1 MNALNNVRILTKVSL
16 GFGVVLALLVVTGLT
31 GGVNLKNG
39 DANFARYRII
49 ASETNQAARVQASL
63 LETQLE
69 IRKFLKSATE
79 ETLETVK
86 DRAQLTIQLNDQL
99 TKMIKEPQENALAQE
114 VGRNLSNYISAFDEV
129 ASRQARIDDLVQN
142 KIDVLSREMR
152 DLIAGIKKKTQDAI
166 DVTGAYNASTVQRDL
181 LLMLLNTATF
191 LVSND
196 QESFDNAIKESAAM
210 KANQSVMVADFLE
223 EDWLKMSEE
232 LAAKHEAFIATLREV
247 YEHVNARNTAIETQ
261 LDTIGPD
268 VSAQMDELKLGFKTD
283 QDLLG
288 TDTSAAM
295 HKGLVTMVGAA
306 AVALVLGI
314 AAAWLIGTGISRPIG
329 AITRAMTVLAHGD
342 KTVEIP
348 GRDQKDEVGDMAQ
361 AVLVFKEN
369 MIKAD
374 ELAAREQEE
383 AARREERSRRLVE
396 LTGSFDADVTELLRA
411 LGASATEM
419 EATAATM
426 SEIAGNTNTRA
437 ATVAGAAEQASGNV
451 QTVATATEELSSSIQ
466 EIGRQVSQSAEIA
479 GRAVNQAA
487 QTDQQVQGLAD
498 AAQKIGDV
506 ISLIADIAEQ
516 TNLLALN
523 ATIEAARAG
532 DAGKGFAVVA
542 SEVKNLANQTA
553 KATGDIEQQIGAIQ
567 AETLEA
573 VTAIRS
579 ITDTI
584 KSMDEIAAAIAAA
597 VEQQGAATGE
607 IARNVEQ
614 AAVGTQEV
622 TSNIIQVTAAAEET
636 GTSASEVKHVA
647 ADLNQKADLLRKQV
661 ESFLA
666 DVRVA

>member
-1 MNALNNVRILTKVSL
+1 MRFLNNVRILTKVSL
-16 GFGVVLALLVVTGLT
+16 GFGVVLALLVVTGMT

-39 DANFARYRII
+39 DANFARYRGI
-49 ASETNQAARVQASL
+49 ATETNQAARVQTSL

-129 ASRQARIDDLVQN
+129 AARQARIDDLVQN
-142 KIDVLSREMR
+142 RIDVLSREMR
-152 DLIAGIKKKTQDAI
+152 ALIAGIKKKTQDAI

-210 KANQSVMVADFLE
+210 KANQSIMVADFLE
-223 EDWLKMSEE
+223 EDWLKMTDE
-232 LAAKHEAFIATLREV
+232 LAARHEAFIAALQDV
-247 YEHVNARNTAIETQ
+247 YEHVNARNAAIETQ

-288 TDTSAAM
+288 ADTSDAM
-295 HKGLVTMVGAA
+295 RKGLITMVSAA

-314 AAAWLIGTGISRPIG
+314 SAAWLIGTGISRPIG
-329 AITRAMTVLAHGD
+329 AITRAMTALAHGD

-383 AARREERSRRLVE
+383 AAQREERSRRLVE
-396 LTGSFDADVTELLRA
+396 LTGSFDSDVTELLRA

-466 EIGRQVSQSAEIA
+466 EIGRQVSQSTEIA

-636 GTSASEVKHVA
+636 GTSATEVKHVA
-647 ADLNQKADLLRKQV
+647 AELNQKAELLRKQV
-661 ESFLA
+661 ERFLT
-666 DVRVA
+666 DVRAA

>member
-1 MNALNNVRILTKVSL
+1 MRFLNNVRILTKVSL
-16 GFGVVLALLVVTGLT
+16 GFGVVLALLVVTGMT

-39 DANFARYRII
+39 DTNFARYRGI
-49 ASETNQAARVQASL
+49 ATETNLAARVQTSL

-129 ASRQARIDDLVQN
+129 AARQARIDDLVQN
-142 KIDVLSREMR
+142 RIDVLSREMR
-152 DLIAGIKKKTQDAI
+152 ALIAGIKKKTQDAI

-210 KANQSVMVADFLE
+210 KANQSIMVADFLE
-223 EDWLKMSEE
+223 EDWLKMTDE
-232 LAAKHEAFIATLREV
+232 LAARHEAFIAALQDV
-247 YEHVNARNTAIETQ
+247 YEHVNARNAAIETQ

-288 TDTSAAM
+288 ADTSAAM
-295 HKGLVTMVGAA
+295 RKGLITMVSAA
-306 AVALVLGI
+306 GVALVLGI

-329 AITRAMTVLAHGD
+329 AITRAMTALAHGD

-383 AARREERSRRLVE
+383 AAQREERSRRLVE
-396 LTGSFDADVTELLRA
+396 LTGSFDSDVTELLRA

-466 EIGRQVSQSAEIA
+466 EIGRQVSQSTEIA

-636 GTSASEVKHVA
+636 GTSATEVKHVA
-647 ADLNQKADLLRKQV
+647 AELNQKAELLRKQV
-661 ESFLA
+661 ERFLT
-666 DVRVA
+666 DVRAA

>member
-1 MNALNNVRILTKVSL
+1 M
-16 GFGVVLALLVVTGLT
+16 
-31 GGVNLKNG
+31 
-39 DANFARYRII
+39 
-49 ASETNQAARVQASL
+49 
-63 LETQLE
+63 
-69 IRKFLKSATE
+69 
-79 ETLETVK
+79 
-86 DRAQLTIQLNDQL
+86 RA
-99 TKMIKEPQENALAQE
+99 
-114 VGRNLSNYISAFDEV
+114 
-129 ASRQARIDDLVQN
+129 
-142 KIDVLSREMR
+142 
-152 DLIAGIKKKTQDAI
+152 LIAGIKKKTQDAI

-196 QESFDNAIKESAAM
+196 QESFDNALKESAAM
-210 KANQSVMVADFLE
+210 KANQSIMVADFLE
-223 EDWLKMSEE
+223 EDWLKMTDE
-232 LAAKHEAFIATLREV
+232 LATKHEAFIAALQDV
-247 YEHVNARNTAIETQ
+247 YEHVNARNAAIETQ

-288 TDTSAAM
+288 ADTSAAM
-295 HKGLVTMVGAA
+295 RKGLITMVSAA
-306 AVALVLGI
+306 GIALVLGI

-329 AITRAMTVLAHGD
+329 AITRAMTALAHGD

-383 AARREERSRRLVE
+383 AAQREERSRRLVE
-396 LTGSFDADVTELLRA
+396 LTGSFDSDVTELLRA

-466 EIGRQVSQSAEIA
+466 EIGRQVSQSTEIA

-567 AETLEA
+567 TETLEA

-636 GTSASEVKHVA
+636 GTSAAEVKHVA
-647 ADLNQKADLLRKQV
+647 AELNQKAELLRKQV
-661 ESFLA
+661 ERFLT
-666 DVRVA
+666 DVRAA

>member
-39 DANFARYRII
+39 DANFARYRDI
-49 ASETNQAARVQASL
+49 ATETNQAARVQASL

-232 LAAKHEAFIATLREV
+232 LAARHEAFIATLREV

-329 AITRAMTVLAHGD
+329 AITRAMTALAHGD

>member
-1 MNALNNVRILTKVSL
+1 MKMLNNVRILAKVSL

-39 DANFARYRII
+39 DANFARYRDI
-49 ASETNQAARVQASL
+49 ATETNQAARVQASL

-99 TKMIKEPQENALAQE
+99 IKMIKEPQENALAQE

-223 EDWLKMSEE
+223 EDWLKMTEE
-232 LAAKHEAFIATLREV
+232 LAARHEAFIAALQEV
-247 YEHVNARNTAIETQ
+247 YEHVNARNAAIETQ

-295 HKGLVTMVGAA
+295 HKGLVTMVSAA

-451 QTVATATEELSSSIQ
+451 QTVATATEELSGSIQ
-466 EIGRQVSQSAEIA
+466 EISRQVSQSAEIA

-553 KATGDIEQQIGAIQ
+553 KATGDIGQQIGAIQ

-666 DVRVA
+666 DVRAA

>member
-39 DANFARYRII
+39 DANFARYRDI
-49 ASETNQAARVQASL
+49 ATETNQAARVQASL

-129 ASRQARIDDLVQN
+129 AGRQARIDDLVQN

-329 AITRAMTVLAHGD
+329 AITRAMTALAHGD

-419 EATAATM
+419 ETTAATM

-479 GRAVNQAA
+479 GRAVSQAT

-666 DVRVA
+666 DVRAA

>member
-1 MNALNNVRILTKVSL
+1 MRFLNNVRILTKVSL
-16 GFGVVLALLVVTGLT
+16 GFGVVLALLVVTGMT

-39 DANFARYRII
+39 DANFARYRGI
-49 ASETNQAARVQASL
+49 ATETNQAARVQTSL

-129 ASRQARIDDLVQN
+129 AARQARIDDLVQN
-142 KIDVLSREMR
+142 RIDVLSREMR
-152 DLIAGIKKKTQDAI
+152 ALIAGIKKKTQDAI

-196 QESFDNAIKESAAM
+196 QESFDNALKESAAM
-210 KANQSVMVADFLE
+210 KANQSIMVADFLE
-223 EDWLKMSEE
+223 EDWLKMTDE
-232 LAAKHEAFIATLREV
+232 LATKHEAFIAALQDV
-247 YEHVNARNTAIETQ
+247 YEHVNARNAAIETQ

-288 TDTSAAM
+288 ADTSAAM
-295 HKGLVTMVGAA
+295 RKGLITMVSAA
-306 AVALVLGI
+306 GIALVLGI

-329 AITRAMTVLAHGD
+329 AITRAMTALAHGD

-374 ELAAREQEE
+374 ELAAREQKE
-383 AARREERSRRLVE
+383 AAQREERSRRLVE
-396 LTGSFDADVTELLRA
+396 LTGSFDSDVTELLRA

-466 EIGRQVSQSAEIA
+466 EIGRQVSQSTEIA

-567 AETLEA
+567 TETLEA

-636 GTSASEVKHVA
+636 GTSATEVKHVA
-647 ADLNQKADLLRKQV
+647 AELNQKAELLRKQV
-661 ESFLA
+661 ERFLT
-666 DVRVA
+666 DVRAA

>member
-1 MNALNNVRILTKVSL
+1 MRFLNNVRILTKVSL
-16 GFGVVLALLVVTGLT
+16 GFGVVLVLLVVTGMT

-39 DANFARYRII
+39 DANFARYRGI
-49 ASETNQAARVQASL
+49 ATETNQAARVQASL

-99 TKMIKEPQENALAQE
+99 TKMIKEPQENALAHE

-129 ASRQARIDDLVQN
+129 ATRQARIDDLVQN
-142 KIDVLSREMR
+142 RIDVLSREMR
-152 DLIAGIKKKTQDAI
+152 ALIAGIKKKTQDAI

-210 KANQSVMVADFLE
+210 KANQSIMVADFLE
-223 EDWLKMSEE
+223 EDWLKMTDE
-232 LAAKHEAFIATLREV
+232 LAAKHEAFIAALQDV
-247 YEHVNARNTAIETQ
+247 YEHVNARNAAIETQ

-288 TDTSAAM
+288 ADTSAAM
-295 HKGLVTMVGAA
+295 RKGLITMVSAA
-306 AVALVLGI
+306 GVALVLGI

-329 AITRAMTVLAHGD
+329 AITRAMTALAHGD

-383 AARREERSRRLVE
+383 AAQREERSRRLLE
-396 LTGSFDADVTELLRA
+396 LTGNFDADVTELLRA

-466 EIGRQVSQSAEIA
+466 EIGRQVSQSTEIA
-479 GRAVNQAA
+479 GRAVNQAS

-567 AETLEA
+567 TETLEA

-636 GTSASEVKHVA
+636 GTSATEVKHVA
-647 ADLNQKADLLRKQV
+647 AELNQKAELLRKQV
-661 ESFLA
+661 ERFLT
-666 DVRVA
+666 DVRAA

>member
-1 MNALNNVRILTKVSL
+1 MRFLNNVRILTKVSL
-16 GFGVVLALLVVTGLT
+16 GFGVVLALLVVTGMT

-39 DANFARYRII
+39 DANFARYRGI
-49 ASETNQAARVQASL
+49 ATETNQAARVQASL

-129 ASRQARIDDLVQN
+129 AARQARIDDLVQN
-142 KIDVLSREMR
+142 RIDVLSREMR
-152 DLIAGIKKKTQDAI
+152 ALIAGIKKKTQDAI

-210 KANQSVMVADFLE
+210 KASQSIMVADFLE
-223 EDWLKMSEE
+223 EDWLKMTDD
-232 LAAKHEAFIATLREV
+232 LAAKHEAFIAALQDV

-261 LDTIGPD
+261 LDSIGPD

-288 TDTSAAM
+288 ADTSAAM
-295 HKGLVTMVGAA
+295 HKGLITMVSAA
-306 AVALVLGI
+306 GVALILGI

-329 AITRAMTVLAHGD
+329 AITRAMTALAHGD

-374 ELAAREQEE
+374 ELAAREQKE
-383 AARREERSRRLVE
+383 AAQREERSRRLVE
-396 LTGSFDADVTELLRA
+396 LTGSFDSDVTELLRA

-466 EIGRQVSQSAEIA
+466 EIGRQVSQSTEIA

-567 AETLEA
+567 TETLEA

-579 ITDTI
+579 ITNTI

-636 GTSASEVKHVA
+636 GTSATEVKHVA
-647 ADLNQKADLLRKQV
+647 AELNQKAELLRKQV
-661 ESFLA
+661 ERFLT
-666 DVRVA
+666 DVRAA